1 MDESSSGNDL
11 MEEILEQPRNENA
24 LNVVKQNSDERSLTE
39 NEIETSNTPSE
50 TETESPNKPVKH
62 VRLPLARIKQIMKM
76 DPDVQLLQ
84 QDAIFLVTKAT
95 EMFIE
100 FMAKECRQQMPVNKR
115 KTIMKRDVDLAIE
128 SIPQLCFLDGAL
140 E

>member
-95 EMFIE
+95 S
-100 FMAKECRQQMPVNKR
+100 
-115 KTIMKRDVDLAIE
+115 E
-128 SIPQLCFLDGAL
+128 S
-140 E
+140 